1 MANVYKGFDQ
11 QELDIQYKA
20 AATVPNMQD
29 FIDDYIS
36 LSSIARDTLDCISD
50 LKFGPSDTETLDLF
64 PVPDAK
70 NVPLFIFIHGGY
82 WRMLSKN
89 ESSFMAPNLV
99 KNGIAV
105 ASINYTL
112 VPPAN
117 IDQIV
122 AECRRA
128 IKWLYDNSVNYNIDR
143 DRIFVGGSSAGG
155 HLTGMMVAGGWQE
168 EHDLPIDV
176 VKGGLPISG
185 LFDLEPIVKCF
196 VNEWMQMSIE
206 DGQRNSPVENLPE
219 IGCPLIVAVGGD
231 ETNEFRRQSK
241 DFSNLWQSRGWKAN
255 YLECRDLNHFNA
267 PLELCKSNS
276 QMTEELL
283 AMIN

>member
-50 LKFGPSDTETLDLF
+50 LRFGPSDTETLDLF

-70 NVPLFIFIHGGY
+70 NTPLFIFIHGGY

-128 IKWLYDNSVNYNIDR
+128 IKWLYDNSVNYNI
-143 DRIFVGGSSAGG
+143 
-155 HLTGMMVAGGWQE
+155 
-168 EHDLPIDV
+168 
-176 VKGGLPISG
+176 
-185 LFDLEPIVKCF
+185 EPIH
-196 VNEWMQMSIE
+196 
-206 DGQRNSPVENLPE
+206 
-219 IGCPLIVAVGGD
+219 LI
-231 ETNEFRRQSK
+231 
-241 DFSNLWQSRGWKAN
+241 L
-255 YLECRDLNHFNA
+255 
-267 PLELCKSNS
+267 
-276 QMTEELL
+276 
-283 AMIN
+283 

>member
-50 LKFGPSDTETLDLF
+50 LRFGPSDTETLDLF

-105 ASINYTL
+105 AIAGKPNAGKSTFFNSLIKENRSIVSSKAGTT
-112 VPPAN
+112 
-117 IDQIV
+117 
-122 AECRRA
+122 
-128 IKWLYDNSVNYNIDR
+128 R
-143 DRIFVGGSSAGG
+143 DAVSKSITFKNDKI
-155 HLTGMMVAGGWQE
+155 E
-168 EHDLPIDV
+168 
-176 VKGGLPISG
+176 
-185 LFDLEPIVKCF
+185 LFDTAGLRKKSKRLIKFLQLIFLLPAC
-196 VNEWMQMSIE
+196 QM
-206 DGQRNSPVENLPE
+206 
-219 IGCPLIVAVGGD
+219 
-231 ETNEFRRQSK
+231 
-241 DFSNLWQSRGWKAN
+241 
-255 YLECRDLNHFNA
+255 
-267 PLELCKSNS
+267 
-276 QMTEELL
+276 M
-283 AMIN
+283 